1 MLWLL
6 SGTAALAASVALLL
20 VFRARE
26 SQVVKRPEWFETSL
40 AILLTVGI
48 GIGIMSFVAGVLQL
62 VGFQ

>member
-26 SQVVKRPEWFETSL
+26 GQVGKRPEWFDISL
-40 AILLTVGI
+40 AILFTTGMGI
-48 GIGIMSFVAGVLQL
+48 GVMSCVAGVLQL
-62 VGFQ
+62 VGSK